1 MERKNMVLLT
11 VIAVATLLVAVV
23 GATFAYFTATVSND
37 FATGATGSGAQGGTN
52 VTAGSVN
59 GTGDAGIVIA
69 NVDGNAGSFTVSDI
83 YPGHKEV
90 AMASITNKNPNGTA
104 AAVRISYT
112 PTANGFSNDQ
122 VRISVY
128 KSSTAVNIGTSN
140 YFNCSQQTANV
151 DASTIKYYETC
162 TVANTTL
169 GTAVVEDVAINGTT
183 ELTLSASETI
193 NGSAAGTT
201 VYYYFV
207 VEFVNNGEQNAQQA
221 KNLTGKVNIDLI

>member
-23 GATFAYFTATVSND
+23 GATFAYFTATVNNSFSSD
-37 FATGATGSGAQGGTN
+37 ATGSGAQGGTS

-59 GTGDAGIVIA
+59 GSGDAGIVIA
-69 NVDGNAGSFTVSDI
+69 NVDGNAGSFTATDI

-90 AMASITNKNPNGTA
+90 AMASITNKNPNSTA

-112 PTANGFSNDQ
+112 PTANGFSDDQ

-128 KSSTAVNIGTSN
+128 KSSTLVNVGTSN
-140 YFNCSQQTANV
+140 YFNCSQKTANV
-151 DASTIKYYETC
+151 DESTIKYFETC

-183 ELTLSASETI
+183 ELTLAASESI

-207 VEFVNNGEQNAQQA
+207 VEFVNNGDQNTEQA
-221 KNLTGKVNIDLI
+221 KSLTGKINIDLI

>member
-1 MERKNMVLLT
+1 M
-11 VIAVATLLVAVV
+11 

-37 FATGATGSGAQGGTN
+37 FASDATGSNAQGATN
-52 VTAGSVN
+52 VTAGQVN
-59 GTGDAGIVIA
+59 GSGDAGIVIA
-69 NVDGNAGSFTVSDI
+69 NVDGNAGSFTATDI

-90 AMASITNKNPNGTA
+90 AMASITNKNPNGTS

-112 PTANGFSNDQ
+112 PSANDFSNDQ

-128 KSSTAVNIGTSN
+128 KSSTAVNVGTSN

-151 DASTIKYYETC
+151 DASTIKYFETC

-183 ELTLSASETI
+183 ELTLAASEQI
-193 NGSAAGTT
+193 AGSAAGTT

-207 VEFVNNGEQNAQQA
+207 VEFVNNGDQNTEQA
-221 KNLTGKVNIDLI
+221 KNLTGKINIDLI

>member
-23 GATFAYFTATVSND
+23 GATFAYFTASVSND
-37 FATGATGSGAQGGTN
+37 FSSDATGSSAQGRTN

-59 GTGDAGIVIA
+59 GSSDAGIVIA

-90 AMASITNKNPNGTA
+90 AMASVTNKNPNGTA
-104 AAVRISYT
+104 AAISITYT
-112 PTANGFSNDQ
+112 PTENTFGNGQ
-122 VRISVY
+122 VKISVY

-140 YFNCSQQTANV
+140 YFGCSQQTRA
-151 DASTIKYYETC
+151 ASGDIQYFETC
-162 TVANTTL
+162 TGTNTAL
-169 GTAVVEDVAINGTT
+169 GTAVATDVAINGITK
-183 ELTLSASETI
+183 LTLAANESVA
-193 NGSAAGTT
+193 GSADGTT

-207 VEFVNNGEQNAQQA
+207 VEFIDSGDQNAEQGHS
-221 KNLTGKVNIDLI
+221 LTGKINIDLI